1 MSRYSIPRFI
11 LQFLQ
16 YPDSDY
22 GHYQDLHEEDQNA
35 MLCLYQDSQIPS
47 ALIPSYFRLLLGPHL
62 TDMTVSHSSS
72 YQRSPQKFFSYS

>member
-16 YPDSDY
+16 FPDSNY

-35 MLCLYQDSQIPS
+35 ILCLYQDSQIPS
-47 ALIPSYFRLLLGPHL
+47 ALIPSNVRLLSGPQL
-62 TDMTVSHSSS
+62 
-72 YQRSPQKFFSYS
+72 